1 MIIHICSTSSWE
13 AAKRLGYY
21 EAGSLKSQGFIHCSK
36 PEQVVKVANFNF
48 KGTQDLLLLLIDEQK
63 IKSEI
68 KYEDGGSGELYP
80 HIYGSINI
88 DAVENAVA
96 FPPEV
101 DGTFKLPEL
110 PKLSN

>member
-1 MIIHICSTSSWE
+1 MIIHICSINLWE

-21 EAGSLKSQGFIHCSK
+21 EAESLKSQGFIHCSK

-48 KGTQDLLLLLIDEQK
+48 KGTEDLLLLLIDEQK

-80 HIYGSINI
+80 HIYGPI
-88 DAVENAVA
+88 DIVAVENTVA
-96 FPPEV
+96 FPPDT

-110 PKLSN
+110 PN